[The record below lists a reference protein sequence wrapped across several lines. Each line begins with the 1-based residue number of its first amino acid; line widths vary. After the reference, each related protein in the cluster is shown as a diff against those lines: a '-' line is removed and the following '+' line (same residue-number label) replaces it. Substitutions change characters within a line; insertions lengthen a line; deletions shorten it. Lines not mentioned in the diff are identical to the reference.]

1 MIWQKRHIIKLKD
14 KFQTASIIILTMN
27 INKNIAV
34 SDSGFV
40 FNPTTGESYS
50 VNPIGVEIIEMLK
63 QEKTLDEINQN
74 LIERYNADIVTI
86 DKDVSDFIS
95 LLKQYSLIEN
105 QNAA

>member
-1 MIWQKRHIIKLKD
+1 
-14 KFQTASIIILTMN
+14 MN

-50 VNPIGVEIIEMLK
+50 VNPIGVEIIELLK
-63 QEKTLDEINQN
+63 QEKSFDEITQN
-74 LIERYNADIVTI
+74 LTERYNADIVTI
-86 DKDVSDFIS
+86 DKDVSDFIT

>member
-1 MIWQKRHIIKLKD
+1 
-14 KFQTASIIILTMN
+14 MN

-63 QEKTLDEINQN
+63 QEKSIDEINQV
-74 LIERYNADIVTI
+74 LIGRYNADVVTI
-86 DKDVSDFIS
+86 DKDVSDFIN
-95 LLKQYSLIEN
+95 LLKLYSLIEN

>member
-1 MIWQKRHIIKLKD
+1 
-14 KFQTASIIILTMN
+14 MN

-50 VNPIGVEIIEMLK
+50 VNPIGVEIIELLK
-63 QEKTLDEINQN
+63 QEKSFDEITHN
-74 LIERYNADIVTI
+74 LTERYNADIVTI
-86 DKDVSDFIS
+86 DKDVSDFIT
-95 LLKQYSLIEN
+95 LLKQYSLIDN

>member
-1 MIWQKRHIIKLKD
+1 
-14 KFQTASIIILTMN
+14 MN

-63 QEKTLDEINQN
+63 QEKSIDEINQV
-74 LIERYNADIVTI
+74 LISRYNADIVTI
-86 DKDVSDFIS
+86 DKDVSDFIN
-95 LLKQYSLIEN
+95 LLKLYSLIEN

>member
-1 MIWQKRHIIKLKD
+1 
-14 KFQTASIIILTMN
+14 MN

-63 QEKTLDEINQN
+63 QEKSIDEINQV
-74 LIERYNADIVTI
+74 LIGRYNADIVTI
-86 DKDVSDFIS
+86 DKDVSDFIN
-95 LLKQYSLIEN
+95 LLKLYSLIEN

>member
-1 MIWQKRHIIKLKD
+1 MIYFLTK
-14 KFQTASIIILTMN
+14 IILIMN

-63 QEKTLDEINQN
+63 QEKRLDEINQN

-86 DKDVSDFIS
+86 DKDVSDFIGM
-95 LLKQYSLIEN
+95 LKQYSLIEN

>member
-1 MIWQKRHIIKLKD
+1 
-14 KFQTASIIILTMN
+14 MN

-63 QEKTLDEINQN
+63 QEKSIDEICQV
-74 LIERYNADIVTI
+74 LIGRYNADIVTI
-86 DKDVSDFIS
+86 DKDVSDFINM
-95 LLKQYSLIEN
+95 LKQYSLIEN

>member
-1 MIWQKRHIIKLKD
+1 
-14 KFQTASIIILTMN
+14 MN

-50 VNPIGVEIIEMLK
+50 VNPIGVEIIELLK
-63 QEKTLDEINQN
+63 QEKSFDEITEN
-74 LIERYNADIVTI
+74 LTERYNADIVTI
-86 DKDVSDFIS
+86 DKDVADFIS

>member
-1 MIWQKRHIIKLKD
+1 
-14 KFQTASIIILTMN
+14 MN

-50 VNPIGVEIIEMLK
+50 VNPIGVEIIELLK
-63 QEKTLDEINQN
+63 QEKTVEEINRN
-74 LIERYNADIVTI
+74 LIERYNADIITI
-86 DKDVSDFIS
+86 DKDVSDFIEM
-95 LLKQYSLIEN
+95 LKQYSLIEN

>member
-1 MIWQKRHIIKLKD
+1 
-14 KFQTASIIILTMN
+14 MN

-50 VNPIGVEIIEMLK
+50 VNPIGVEIIELLK
-63 QEKTLDEINQN
+63 QEKSFDEITQN
-74 LIERYNADIVTI
+74 LTERYNADIVTI
-86 DKDVSDFIS
+86 DKDVSDFIT
-95 LLKQYSLIEN
+95 LLKQYSLIDN

>member
-1 MIWQKRHIIKLKD
+1 MLRVILTNDLLLTKTII
-14 KFQTASIIILTMN
+14 TMN

-50 VNPIGVEIIEMLK
+50 VNPIGVEIIELLK
-63 QEKTLDEINQN
+63 QEKTFDEITQN
-74 LIERYNADIVTI
+74 LTQRYNADIVTL

>member
-1 MIWQKRHIIKLKD
+1 
-14 KFQTASIIILTMN
+14 MN

-50 VNPIGVEIIEMLK
+50 VNPIGVEIIELLK
-63 QEKTLDEINQN
+63 QEKSFDEITQN
-74 LIERYNADIVTI
+74 LTERYNADIVTI
-86 DKDVSDFIS
+86 DKDVADFIN